1 MGMDNL
7 KENWQQGKSVLR
19 RVGGI
24 LLILVVLIVLFIFSG
39 NFYYILERVEPE
51 EVGVQFSAGRIKN
64 VVGPGLYS
72 DFGLFVELEKVSTQA
87 IPFKVTDPEL
97 ITKDK
102 QRIGLVVSGDIFRPG
117 LEKRDILRRLWPQYR
132 GIYLQD
138 DLTVARVE
146 DLAKQSM
153 KVCVGERTFD
163 DAIIGQA
170 RDDLRNCID
179 DQLNLL
185 VDQFGLNIANLVVPN
200 VVISEDVQAALDAIV
215 RSRLETEKA
224 AQDELK
230 AQAEAAAEQARQE
243 GEIRVEQSRIQEQ
256 TRQQTQLAELERERL
271 AAQQA
276 VIEAERANELALLE
290 TERAKIDA
298 TKANELLAAQRDLE
312 INEALAEAAVAKA
325 QAETAVQKA
334 LAELYAQNPQY
345 VTWLIAQA
353 NASALTETDKLI
365 FTPDGAT
372 PTIVLPGPGI
382 QPTVD
387 TAPAPE

>member
-51 EVGVQFSAGRIKN
+51 EIGVQFSAGRIKN

-185 VDQFGLNIANLVVPN
+185 VDKFGLNIANLVVPD

-271 AAQQA
+271 AAQQD

-298 TKANELLAAQRDLE
+298 TKANDLLAAQRDLE

>member
-1 MGMDNL
+1 
-7 KENWQQGKSVLR
+7 
-19 RVGGI
+19 
-24 LLILVVLIVLFIFSG
+24 LIVLFIFSG

-51 EVGVQFSAGRIKN
+51 EIGVQFSAGRIKN

-185 VDQFGLNIANLVVPN
+185 VDKFGLNIANLVVPD

-271 AAQQA
+271 AAQQD

-298 TKANELLAAQRDLE
+298 TKANDLLAAQRDLE

>member
-1 MGMDNL
+1 MAMDDLKRNL
-7 KENWQQGKSVLR
+7 RQGKPLFR
-19 RVGGI
+19 RVGSIVLAII
-24 LLILVVLIVLFIFSG
+24 LLIILFIFSG
-39 NFYYILERVEPE
+39 NFYYVLERVQPE
-51 EVGVQFSAGRIKN
+51 EIGVQFSAGRIKD

-97 ITKDK
+97 ITRDK

-153 KVCVGERTFD
+153 KVCVGDRTFD

-170 RDDLRNCID
+170 RDDLRTCID
-179 DQLNLL
+179 DELDLL
-185 VDQFGLNIANLVVPN
+185 VDQFGLNVANLVVPD

-224 AQDELK
+224 AQDQLK

-256 TRQQTQLAELERERL
+256 TRQQTLLAELERERL

-276 VIEAERANELALLE
+276 VIEAERANDLALLE
-290 TERAKIDA
+290 TERAKIAA
-298 TKANELLAAQRDLE
+298 TKANDLLAAQRDLE

-325 QAETAVQKA
+325 QAETAVEKA

-365 FTPDGAT
+365 FTSDGTT

-387 TAPAPE
+387 TTPVPQ

>member
-1 MGMDNL
+1 MGMNDLKRNL
-7 KENWQQGKSVLR
+7 EQGRSTLRKVGAVL
-19 RVGGI
+19 
-24 LLILVVLIVLFIFSG
+24 LVLIVLVVLLVFAG
-39 NFYYILERVEPE
+39 NFFYVLERVQPE
-51 EVGVQFSAGRIKN
+51 EVGVQFSAGRIKS

-97 ITKDK
+97 ITRDK

-179 DQLNLL
+179 NQLDQL
-185 VDQFGLNIANLVVPN
+185 VDQFGLNVANLVVPE

-256 TRQQTQLAELERERL
+256 TRQQTLLAELERQRL

-276 VIEAERANELALLE
+276 VIEAERANDLALLE
-290 TERAKIDA
+290 TERVKIEA

-325 QAETAVQKA
+325 EAETAVEKA

-345 VTWLIAQA
+345 VSWLIAQA
-353 NASALTETDKLI
+353 NAGALTETDKLI
-365 FTPDGAT
+365 FTPDGTT

-387 TAPAPE
+387 TAPAPQ

>member
-1 MGMDNL
+1 MGMNDLKRNL
-7 KENWQQGKSVLR
+7 KQGRSALRKVGAVL
-19 RVGGI
+19 
-24 LLILVVLIVLFIFSG
+24 LVLIVLVVLLVFAG
-39 NFYYILERVEPE
+39 NFFYVLERVQPE
-51 EVGVQFSAGRIKN
+51 EVGVQFSAGRIKS

-97 ITKDK
+97 ITRDK

-179 DQLNLL
+179 NQLDQL
-185 VDQFGLNIANLVVPN
+185 VDQFGLNVANLVVPE

-224 AQDELK
+224 M
-230 AQAEAAAEQARQE
+230 
-243 GEIRVEQSRIQEQ
+243 
-256 TRQQTQLAELERERL
+256 RL
-271 AAQQA
+271 
-276 VIEAERANELALLE
+276 VYDRLSSME
-290 TERAKIDA
+290 TV
-298 TKANELLAAQRDLE
+298 L
-312 INEALAEAAVAKA
+312 
-325 QAETAVQKA
+325 AETAGGWRVAKWVA
-334 LAELYAQNPQY
+334 GLGIPPVLAFLVY
-345 VTWLIAQA
+345 IARQV
-353 NASALTETDKLI
+353 S
-365 FTPDGAT
+365 
-372 PTIVLPGPGI
+372 
-382 QPTVD
+382 
-387 TAPAPE
+387 

>member
-1 MGMDNL
+1 MDDLKRNL
-7 KENWQQGKSVLR
+7 RQGKPLFR
-19 RVGGI
+19 RVGSIVLAII
-24 LLILVVLIVLFIFSG
+24 LLIILFIFSG
-39 NFYYILERVEPE
+39 NFYYVLERVQPE
-51 EVGVQFSAGRIKN
+51 EIGVQFSAGRIKD

-97 ITKDK
+97 ITRDK

-153 KVCVGERTFD
+153 KVCVGDRTFD

-170 RDDLRNCID
+170 RDDLRTCID
-179 DQLNLL
+179 DELDLL
-185 VDQFGLNIANLVVPN
+185 VDQFGLNVANLVVPD

-224 AQDELK
+224 AQDQLK

-256 TRQQTQLAELERERL
+256 TRQQTLLAELERERL

-276 VIEAERANELALLE
+276 VIEAERANDLALLE
-290 TERAKIDA
+290 TERAKIAA
-298 TKANELLAAQRDLE
+298 TKANDLLAAQRDLE

-325 QAETAVQKA
+325 QAETAVEKA

-365 FTPDGAT
+365 FTSDGTT

-387 TAPAPE
+387 TTPVPQ

>member
-1 MGMDNL
+1 MAMDDLKRNL
-7 KENWQQGKSVLR
+7 RQGKPLFR
-19 RVGGI
+19 RVGSIVLAII
-24 LLILVVLIVLFIFSG
+24 LLIILFIFSG
-39 NFYYILERVEPE
+39 NFYYVLERVQPE
-51 EVGVQFSAGRIKN
+51 EIGVQFSAGRIKN

-97 ITKDK
+97 ITRDK

-153 KVCVGERTFD
+153 KVCVGDRTFD

-170 RDDLRNCID
+170 RDDLRTCID
-179 DQLNLL
+179 DELDLL
-185 VDQFGLNIANLVVPN
+185 VDQFGLNVANLVVPD

-224 AQDELK
+224 AQDQLK

-256 TRQQTQLAELERERL
+256 TRQQTLLAELERERL
-271 AAQQA
+271 AAQQT
-276 VIEAERANELALLE
+276 VIEAERANDLALLE
-290 TERAKIDA
+290 TERAKIAA
-298 TKANELLAAQRDLE
+298 TKANDLLAAQRDLE

-325 QAETAVQKA
+325 QAETAVEKA

-365 FTPDGAT
+365 FTSDGTT

-387 TAPAPE
+387 TTPVPQ